1 MFGWRPSRG
10 YDRERVTGTLAVV
23 NELKLE
29 LREFV
34 QTRLQIFREEMKNKT
49 SLLKIAIPM
58 FGIALVLFWVGFL
71 ALTGL
76 FVVLIASAFGG
87 WAGWA
92 WAFLIVAA
100 VYFIVGGIC
109 AAFAFGELKSKSL
122 APKRTMQVLKQDQV
136 WLRNEARTQV

>member
-1 MFGWRPSRG
+1 VASKVFVIKEE
-10 YDRERVTGTLAVV
+10 ERSLRTVV

-34 QTRLQIFREEMKNKT
+34 QTRIQIFREEMKNKT
-49 SLLKIAIPM
+49 SLLKIAVPM
-58 FGIALVLFWVGFL
+58 FGIALALFWVGFL

-92 WAFLIVAA
+92 WAFLIVAG

-109 AAFAFGELKSKSL
+109 AAFALGELKSKSL

>member
-1 MFGWRPSRG
+1 MASKVFVIKEE
-10 YDRERVTGTLAVV
+10 ERSLRTVV
-23 NELKLE
+23 HELKLE

-34 QTRLQIFREEMKNKT
+34 QTRIQIFREEMKNKT
-49 SLLKIAIPM
+49 SLLKIAVPM
-58 FGIALVLFWVGFL
+58 FGIALALFWVGFL

-92 WAFLIVAA
+92 WAFLIVAG
-100 VYFIVGGIC
+100 VYFIVGGLC

>member
-1 MFGWRPSRG
+1 VASKVFVIKEE
-10 YDRERVTGTLAVV
+10 ERSLRTVV

-34 QTRLQIFREEMKNKT
+34 QTRIQIFREEMKNKT
-49 SLLKIAIPM
+49 SLLKIAVPM
-58 FGIALVLFWVGFL
+58 FGIALALFWVGFL

-92 WAFLIVAA
+92 WAFLIVAG
-100 VYFIVGGIC
+100 VYFIVGGLC

>member
-1 MFGWRPSRG
+1 MASKVFIIKEEEKSL
-10 YDRERVTGTLAVV
+10 GTVA

-34 QTRLQIFREEMKNKT
+34 QTRLQIFREEMKSKT
-49 SLLKIAIPM
+49 SLLKIAVPM
-58 FGIALVLFWVGFL
+58 LGIALALFWVGFL

-76 FVVLIASAFGG
+76 FVVLIAGAFGG

-92 WAFLIVAA
+92 LAFLIVAA

-109 AAFAFGELKSKSL
+109 AAFAWGELKSKSL

>member
-1 MFGWRPSRG
+1 MASKVFVVKEE
-10 YDRERVTGTLAVV
+10 ERSLRTVV

-34 QTRLQIFREEMKNKT
+34 QTRIQIFREEMKNKT

-58 FGIALVLFWVGFL
+58 FGIALALFWVGFL
-71 ALTGL
+71 SLTGL

-92 WAFLIVAA
+92 WAFLIVAG

>member
-1 MFGWRPSRG
+1 MASKVFVIKEE
-10 YDRERVTGTLAVV
+10 ERSLRTVV

-34 QTRLQIFREEMKNKT
+34 QTRIQIFREEMKNKT
-49 SLLKIAIPM
+49 SLLKIAVPM
-58 FGIALVLFWVGFL
+58 FGIALALFWVGFL

-92 WAFLIVAA
+92 WAFLIVAG

-109 AAFAFGELKSKSL
+109 AAFALGELKSKSL

>member
-1 MFGWRPSRG
+1 VASKVFVIKEE
-10 YDRERVTGTLAVV
+10 ERSLRTVV
-23 NELKLE
+23 HELKLE

-34 QTRLQIFREEMKNKT
+34 QTRIQIFREEMKNKT
-49 SLLKIAIPM
+49 SLLKIAVPM
-58 FGIALVLFWVGFL
+58 FGIALALFWVGFL

-92 WAFLIVAA
+92 WAFLIVAG
-100 VYFIVGGIC
+100 VYFIVGGLC